1 MNQTDKESYVRWQ
14 QLTVSQFGNMNNL
27 LITLGVALLAYYANL
42 LIENKI
48 KLGDSRFLMV
58 WALIILLC
66 SIGAG
71 LACGLS
77 RLVDFRAT
85 TQVIMKR
92 SSNVKEANDFRTKSK
107 RQGKISRAAFV
118 VEVVL
123 FALGTLV
130 GIFSIYGQLYQSV
143 K

>member
-48 KLGDSRFLMV
+48 RLGGSRFLMV
-58 WALIILLC
+58 WALVILLC

-77 RLVDFRAT
+77 RLADFRAT
-85 TQVIMKR
+85 TQVIIKR

-107 RQGKISRAAFV
+107 RQGKISRAAFIA
-118 VEVVL
+118 EVVL
-123 FALGTLV
+123 FALGAVV
-130 GIFSIYGQLYQSV
+130 GVAVVYWQLH
-143 K
+143 